1 MNIELYEQALLFA
14 AAAARLSALMRCAGI
29 IISISAAQLNNTQFD
44 FSQRQASA
52 E

>member
-14 AAAARLSALMRCAGI
+14 AAVRVPVLMLRTGI